1 MGSSRRR
8 KKKDSPAKVI
18 FLALFAIVVMV
29 CAVSVILSVYQKISR
44 DYENLENRKPSET
57 IRETVAIDSEDTV
70 GWISEDGGYK
80 YRNED
85 GSWAMDEWKV
95 IDGLL
100 YRFDENEMLRQGE
113 WKEDGQIFTCSDKG
127 YLKDIQPDPDYVPEE
142 TGEDLDNLV
151 KANAYW
157 CYLGEAEGPFKPI
170 LYRRATET
178 SVKVLGSSNLPEET
192 TMNSMRAFGDYVY
205 YLPKV
210 KSSERSSLTERQNE
224 LCDTLFRVMP
234 GSSHKEL
241 IAKNVG
247 GYLVLDDTIYY
258 SQDYKIFSAV
268 SGTSV
273 PIGDEQ
279 FSVSVEN
286 GSCYL
291 TDGNG
296 QPVEGDKNGNFQIG
310 SRLYQLGDQ
319 GKILSVTQNEIS
331 VGDDVYFLDDPS
343 GGRKGIYRKS
353 EGKKNEIL
361 RSDYGIQSFCI
372 VNQKIYYCAY
382 VQMEGEWYSQIFSAD
397 LDGENVQ
404 TLGGTFPG
412 TMGALY
418 FYESAGEIYGEY
430 FPEIWN
436 RGYGRL
442 AAVSLNGSIYVI
454 EDEDKRIGKTVS
466 DHDRLNLVMADGTDL
481 ICLWK
486 DVIWSRSLGV
496 TSTLWTQAITLNKTD
511 RTLLETGNAADL
523 RGQQKE
529 KEDLTGEQVV
539 PVVPETSGQ
548 GNTVVR
554 PIETQAPAAAPSS
567 SEAVSGEAPTVPIE
581 APTAPPGNHS
591 AETQG
596 PQDEVVIVPIG

>member
-1 MGSSRRR
+1 MKSRRR
-8 KKKDSPAKVI
+8 KKKDSPVKVI

-29 CAVSVILSVYQKISR
+29 CAVSVILSVYHKISR
-44 DYENLENRKPSET
+44 DYENLENMRPTET
-57 IRETVAIDSEDTV
+57 MQETVAIDSGDTV

-85 GSWAMDEWKV
+85 GSWAKDEWKV

-100 YRFDENEMLRQGE
+100 YRFDENEMLKQGE
-113 WKEDGQIFTCSDKG
+113 WKEDGQIFTCGDKG

-192 TMNSMRAFGDYVY
+192 TMNSMRAYGDYVY

-210 KSSERSSLTERQNE
+210 ESADLSSLTERQRE
-224 LCDTLFRVMP
+224 LCDTLFRVIP
-234 GSSHKEL
+234 GSSHKEM
-241 IAKNVG
+241 IAENVG

-258 SQDYKIFSAV
+258 SQNYRIYSAD

-273 PIGDEQ
+273 PIGEEQ

-291 TDGNG
+291 LDGNG
-296 QPVEGDKNGNFQIG
+296 QPVEGDENGSFQIG
-310 SRLYQLGDQ
+310 SRLYHLEDQ
-319 GKILSVTQNEIS
+319 GKIISVTQNEIS
-331 VGDDVYFLDDPS
+331 VGDEVYLLDEIS
-343 GGRKGIYRKS
+343 GGRKGIYRQSDGQK
-353 EGKKNEIL
+353 EEIL
-361 RSDYGIQSFCI
+361 VSNYGIQSFCI

-397 LDGENVQ
+397 LDGGNVQ
-404 TLGGTFPG
+404 SLGGTFLG
-412 TMGALY
+412 TMETLY

-430 FPEIWN
+430 YPEIWN
-436 RGYGRL
+436 RGYGQL
-442 AAVSLNGSIYVI
+442 AAINLNGSIYLI
-454 EDEDKRIGKTVS
+454 ADEEQRTGKTAS
-466 DHDRLNLVMADGTDL
+466 DNERLNLVMADGTDL
-481 ICLWK
+481 ICLWR
-486 DVIWSRSLGV
+486 DVVWSRSLGV
-496 TSTLWTQAITLNKTD
+496 TSTLWNQAIKLNKTE
-511 RTLLETGNAADL
+511 RTLLETGNPAMTS
-523 RGQQKE
+523 GQQE
-529 KEDLTGEQVV
+529 SEEGLSGEQVV
-539 PVVPETSGQ
+539 PIVPETSG
-548 GNTVVR
+548 GEDTVVS
-554 PIETQAPAAAPSS
+554 PVAPTETTVAPPSS
-567 SEAVSGEAPTVPIE
+567 ETVSGEAPTVPVE
-581 APTAPPGNHS
+581 APTASPGGNT